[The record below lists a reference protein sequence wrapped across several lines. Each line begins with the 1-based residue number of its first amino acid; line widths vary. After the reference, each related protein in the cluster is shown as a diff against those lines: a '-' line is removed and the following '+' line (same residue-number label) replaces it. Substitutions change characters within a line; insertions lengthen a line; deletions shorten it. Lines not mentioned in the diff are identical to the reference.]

1 MEYLFSSA
9 HADPWILWILRA
21 MFAVLAGYILW
32 ALWTQRRNMGAALAA
47 GATLAREFGDGLWQQ
62 WGPVL
67 SSRAN
72 IGGLIQF
79 AAVWSGVVVSA
90 QQQETAVTIIMA
102 LAGTVGLVLVFIGRM
117 FAQGPIRLHRP
128 LIGAGQ
134 QAEIEGKLSDGA
146 TVEAADFRRFMDER
160 PGDSV
165 LGIFDRP
172 RVVTAMSPRP
182 PGFGSLSEEEFEERC
197 AAVRNAASAAG
208 KPQRTH
214 NGKPIKPRRAA
225 KKAPRKSTRSKRA

>member
-9 HADPWILWILRA
+9 HADPWILWILRGL
-21 MFAVLAGYILW
+21 MLILAVYI
-32 ALWTQRRNMGAALAA
+32 AWTLYSQRRNMGAALAA
-47 GATLAREFGDGLWQQ
+47 GARLAREFGDGLWQQ

-67 SSRAN
+67 NSRAN

-102 LAGTVGLVLVFIGRM
+102 LAGTVGLVLVFVGRI
-117 FAQGPIRLHRP
+117 FAQGPIRMHRP

-134 QAEIEGKLSDGA
+134 QAEIEAKLSDSV

-160 PGDSV
+160 PGAHVFGIGERAPSEAYRTTGYATLGVSTADSAHAM
-165 LGIFDRP
+165 
-172 RVVTAMSPRP
+172 TAPEAFAR
-182 PGFGSLSEEEFEERC
+182 G
-197 AAVRNAASAAG
+197 SAAATSLARPAA
-208 KPQRTH
+208 KKKSP
-214 NGKPIKPRRAA
+214 A